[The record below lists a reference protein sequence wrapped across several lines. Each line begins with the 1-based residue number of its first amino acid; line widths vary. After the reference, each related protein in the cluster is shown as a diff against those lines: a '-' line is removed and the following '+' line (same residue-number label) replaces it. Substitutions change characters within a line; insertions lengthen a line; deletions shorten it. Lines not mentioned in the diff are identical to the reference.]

1 MINNISWGSYW
12 SALTVLLFI
21 YYAYVLLRYY
31 RKDIYSRVVASPSTQ
46 LRKEVENETSL
57 PIIQTLTDEI
67 TAYLEQAGIA
77 GAKKQEIVF
86 ALQQIALK
94 HKSLKNSEY
103 QSAINTLIQFECK
116 EKCAIHLSEEEI
128 GQVWMVR

>member
-31 RKDIYSRVVASPSTQ
+31 RKDIYGRMASSSSIQ
-46 LRKEVENETSL
+46 RGKEFESESSL
-57 PIIQTLTDEI
+57 PIVQGFTDEI
-67 TAYLEQAGIA
+67 TAYLEQASYG
-77 GAKKQEIVF
+77 GAIKQEIVF

-94 HKSLKNSEY
+94 YKSLKNSEY
-103 QSAINTLIQFECK
+103 QTAVDSLIQLECGN
-116 EKCAIHLSEEEI
+116 KCAIHLSEEEI
-128 GQVWMVR
+128 RQVWMG